1 MRKFRNAALAAA
13 TAVTVTFAGV
23 SVAGAQTGENL
34 PSQAEQG
41 SSSASSKQENVGS
54 SVGKTLLE
62 GGSSKAGEVTEADK
76 LVNATDLF
84 GSSVN
89 DENNP
94 LWALLWRDGG
104 TIAAIAT
111 ALGGVIAAYN
121 YAVYQGIIPH
131 AIQF

>member
-13 TAVTVTFAGV
+13 TTVTVTFAGV

-54 SVGKTLLE
+54 SVGKALLE